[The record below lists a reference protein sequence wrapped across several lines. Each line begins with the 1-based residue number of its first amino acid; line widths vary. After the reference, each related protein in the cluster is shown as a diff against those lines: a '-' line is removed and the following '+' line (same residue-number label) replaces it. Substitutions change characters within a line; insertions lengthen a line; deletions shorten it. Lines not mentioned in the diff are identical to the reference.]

1 MFVCIYP
8 LTPSDP
14 VRATR
19 ILGVEDRRPR
29 QDRHARLQLLDLDL
43 ELGLEHLEGLD
54 LLGRGFFFRGG
65 CLAPDAG
72 FRFLD
77 RVSSV
82 LFVVFDDLLVPLVI
96 SLMTPLRSLMQSSDN
111 NWCELAAAP
120 GQESTRARVQ
130 WSFYCQR
137 RN

>member
-82 LFVVFDDLLVPLVI
+82 LFVVFDDLLVPLVS
-96 SLMTPLRSLMQSSDN
+96 SLLKCSRFSSSERPANACAGID
-111 NWCELAAAP
+111 
-120 GQESTRARVQ
+120 R
-130 WSFYCQR
+130 
-137 RN
+137 

>member
-1 MFVCIYP
+1 M
-8 LTPSDP
+8 
-14 VRATR
+14 
-19 ILGVEDRRPR
+19 EDRRPR

-82 LFVVFDDLLVPLVI
+82 LFVVFDDLLVPLVS
-96 SLMTPLRSLMQSSDN
+96 SLLKCSRFSSSERPANACAGID
-111 NWCELAAAP
+111 
-120 GQESTRARVQ
+120 R
-130 WSFYCQR
+130 
-137 RN
+137 